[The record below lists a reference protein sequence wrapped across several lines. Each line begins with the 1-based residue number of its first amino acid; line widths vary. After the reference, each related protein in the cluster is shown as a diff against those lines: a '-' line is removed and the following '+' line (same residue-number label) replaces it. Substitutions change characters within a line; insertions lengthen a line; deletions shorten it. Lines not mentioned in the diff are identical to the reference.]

1 MPETLTPSRPIRRLL
16 VLGLA
21 AVAIALAMLELVAVF
36 PSFFVE
42 DDAWFYLQIGHNL
55 GTQRGATLDGIHTTS
70 GFHLA
75 WGGLLGV
82 LAAGV
87 SAVTSSKAVFLV
99 VAMTVYLFLALA
111 TADYFGRSVTEKL
124 VLLFFMVNVK
134 MLMEAQLLA
143 TVLLVVAHG
152 FLAGRSSRWFYVA
165 VALVPLIRIDAVL
178 MLAPLALVYL
188 ARKDFGSLARFGAA
202 LAVGI
207 VVHFGVMLLAFGHL
221 ASTSS
226 LIKLYRASEMGLGE
240 IVATNLAGYTRY
252 TLGVFVTLAALSLI
266 GAWTSRR
273 SENGIRPLLLI
284 AGPVVFIALHVTAN
298 PLLRQWYFLPGLLL
312 MAWLLMRSKPQGLR
326 TVPVVLVCVLAA
338 REVRAAWLFFADNA
352 ATGRVAKVEAF
363 LAEVRRLVPEG
374 EPIYQV
380 DGAGFPGFF
389 ADRPIVNGDGLVN
402 SYDYVDRLRTDR
414 LAGYLQENDIRYVM
428 TNSPVTGEYLI
439 DNHGL
444 VVARADAEK
453 IAEAGLD
460 RPFEALALWQL
471 PD

>member
-1 MPETLTPSRPIRRLL
+1 MT
-16 VLGLA
+16 
-21 AVAIALAMLELVAVF
+21 IALAALELVAVF

-55 GTQRGATLDGIHTTS
+55 GTQQGSTLDGIHTTS

-75 WGGLLGV
+75 WGGLLGL

-111 TADYFGRSVTEKL
+111 TADYFGRNVPEKL
-124 VLLFFMVNVK
+124 VLLFFMINTK

-152 FLAGRSSRWFYVA
+152 FLAGRTSRWFYAA

-178 MLAPLALVYL
+178 MLAPMAVYYL
-188 ARKDFGSLARFGAA
+188 ARRDFGSLVRFGAA

-226 LIKLYRASEMGLGE
+226 LVKMYRASEMSLGE

-252 TLGVFVTLAALSLI
+252 TLGVFATLAALSLI

-273 SENGIRPLLLI
+273 SE
-284 AGPVVFIALHVTAN
+284 
-298 PLLRQWYFLPGLLL
+298 
-312 MAWLLMRSKPQGLR
+312 
-326 TVPVVLVCVLAA
+326 
-338 REVRAAWLFFADNA
+338 
-352 ATGRVAKVEAF
+352 
-363 LAEVRRLVPEG
+363 
-374 EPIYQV
+374 
-380 DGAGFPGFF
+380 DG
-389 ADRPIVNGDGLVN
+389 
-402 SYDYVDRLRTDR
+402 
-414 LAGYLQENDIRYVM
+414 
-428 TNSPVTGEYLI
+428 
-439 DNHGL
+439 
-444 VVARADAEK
+444 
-453 IAEAGLD
+453 
-460 RPFEALALWQL
+460 
-471 PD
+471 